1 MDHHKPSN
9 ATYGD
14 HVGIIHVDIDDT
26 LHRNAKSLAAD
37 RGEPLKVLVTRSI
50 EREVDRL
57 NAERERRR
65 KRTHES

>member
-1 MDHHKPSN
+1 M
-9 ATYGD
+9 
-14 HVGIIHVDIDDT
+14 GIIHVDIDDT

-65 KRTHES
+65 KRTRES

>member
-1 MDHHKPSN
+1 
-9 ATYGD
+9 
-14 HVGIIHVDIDDT
+14 VGIIHVDIDDA

-37 RGEPLKVLVTRSI
+37 RDEPLKVLVTRAI

-65 KRTHES
+65 KRTRES